1 MPASSKALWYTGAAW
16 RISGV
21 KPAEARRNS
30 MSLFAD
36 ILVLI
41 LYDGIGISVICSG
54 VAAFVTSY
62 WLVQRMPDNK
72 FLIGFVGPGMLL
84 VLWSIVFTVLMS
96 NLELIRKHPGSLA
109 YPGYTILAFV
119 LYGFMISLPAWVMGT
134 FLGYLHHQTRNS
146 PTP

>member
-1 MPASSKALWYTGAAW
+1 
-16 RISGV
+16 
-21 KPAEARRNS
+21 

-41 LYDGIGISVICSG
+41 LYDGIGISIIGSG

-96 NLELIRKHPGSLA
+96 NLELIRKHPGA

-119 LYGFMISLPAWVMGT
+119 SSGFFISLPAWIMGT
-134 FLGYLHHQTRNS
+134 FLSYLHNKTRNS